1 MNRITRF
8 LVAGAVTGAAGIS
21 ASGCVD
27 NNETLFINGVLALTP
42 PTCIYDPDPTQ
53 PILFQGTLDLLFKHS
68 YSAGILVGN
77 QYTPRGVKQNLKA
90 ESTRITLR
98 GAEIALTDSVG
109 TQIQC
114 TGAPNCGSFTVYGTG
129 FVDTNRAE
137 EPAWGF
143 FGAELIPES
152 VGTFIG
158 ETMRDSG
165 LISKTV
171 YASVRVFGES
181 LGGQEVTSSEL
192 TFPIKLCTGCLI
204 DYPLVAI
211 EGGQCVVSP
220 SNLPTD
226 KPCVKGQDTLVD
238 CRYCADGKGP
248 NSGNPCNTP
257 PPSITQ

>member
-1 MNRITRF
+1 MNRMTRF
-8 LVAGAVTGAAGIS
+8 LVAGTVAAAASIS

-42 PTCIYDPDPTQ
+42 PSCVYDPDPTQ
-53 PILFQGTLDLLFKHS
+53 PILIQGTLDVLFKHS

-98 GAEIALTDSVG
+98 GAEVTLTDSLGAQV
-109 TQIQC
+109 QC
-114 TGAPNCGSFTVYGTG
+114 QGNPNCGSFTVYGTG

-143 FGAELIPES
+143 FGAELIPQS
-152 VGTFIG
+152 VGKFIHDG
-158 ETMRDSG
+158 MTAAN
-165 LISKTV
+165 LVTKTV

-204 DYPLVAI
+204 DFPLVAL
-211 EGGQCVVSP
+211 EGGHCVVSA
-220 SNLPTD
+220 SNLPTE
-226 KPCVKGQDTLVD
+226 KPCTKGQDELVD
-238 CRYCADGKGP
+238 CRYCSDGTANP
-248 NSGNPCNTP
+248 ANPCNLP
-257 PPSITQ
+257 PPTFTQ